1 MVLIEVGE
9 IVVHEDLALPV
20 LLQLE
25 GDVLRAAL
33 AELGRVGAVED
44 GLGAAALGVGH
55 VFHAVGVVDLRRRC
69 VVLKTP
75 QLFVAPVMLTLTSLT
90 FSENQSIPM
99 PMGMKATPMT
109 KKVGRTVP
117 AVRMGCQA
125 GRRCCLK
132 ALSGRALDRLRWS
145 CNANAATLAL
155 LPLGFLDFFLSGPLA
170 ESMASTSGL
179 LASDILDKEL
189 SLVAVEE
196 ENRWN
201 RRVTKGKSEFL
212 SIRESP
218 FVWPGSEEGLVLNYS
233 LAFFDGSQR

>member
-1 MVLIEVGE
+1 
-9 IVVHEDLALPV
+9 
-20 LLQLE
+20 
-25 GDVLRAAL
+25 
-33 AELGRVGAVED
+33 
-44 GLGAAALGVGH
+44 
-55 VFHAVGVVDLRRRC
+55 
-69 VVLKTP
+69 
-75 QLFVAPVMLTLTSLT
+75 MLTLTSLT

-132 ALSGRALDRLRWS
+132 ALSGRAMDPLETAVLRWS

-155 LPLGFLDFFLSGPLA
+155 SPLGFLDFFLSGPLA

-179 LASDILDKEL
+179 LASDILDREL
-189 SLVAVEE
+189 SLVAVEQ

-201 RRVTKGKSEFL
+201 HRVTK
-212 SIRESP
+212 R
-218 FVWPGSEEGLVLNYS
+218 
-233 LAFFDGSQR
+233 